1 MCINHTLISK
11 HEWLRRAPEHFLEY
25 RTQTDPFMKMNIRWE
40 YVKEKIIHKIVKLS
54 FHDKI
59 RFLITNWN
67 LDSIYII
74 LLMSRCVHYHLNN
87 EYTYLKFVTQEFM
100 HDWSAEIKEFQYRI
114 TNINYST
121 LIENIFHIFALL
133 LNYSIQL
140 CRRKSDVFFHVK
152 KLLHGEVA

>member
-54 FHDKI
+54 LNF
-59 RFLITNWN
+59 
-67 LDSIYII
+67 DSLYII

-87 EYTYLKFVTQEFM
+87 EYRYLKFVTQEFM

-140 CRRKSDVFFHVK
+140 CRRKKWRVFPCEKVITWGGGLSFS
-152 KLLHGEVA
+152 LA